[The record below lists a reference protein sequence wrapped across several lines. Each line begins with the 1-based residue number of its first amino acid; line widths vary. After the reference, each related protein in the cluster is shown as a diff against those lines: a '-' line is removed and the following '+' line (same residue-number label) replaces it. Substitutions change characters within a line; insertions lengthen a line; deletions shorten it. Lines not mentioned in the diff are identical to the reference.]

1 MNIEDVREYCLSL
14 AHATEDMPFDES
26 TVAFRVGGKI
36 FAMLGLERTDWFV
49 LKCNP
54 EYANAIKR

>member
-36 FAMLGLERTDWFV
+36 FAMLGLERTDWF
-49 LKCNP
+49 LSL
-54 EYANAIKR
+54 IHI